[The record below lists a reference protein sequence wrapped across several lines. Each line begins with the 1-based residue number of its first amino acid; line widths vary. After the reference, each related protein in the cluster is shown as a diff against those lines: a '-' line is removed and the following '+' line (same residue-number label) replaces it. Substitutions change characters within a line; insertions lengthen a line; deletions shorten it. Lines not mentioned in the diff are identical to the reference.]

1 MTETIEARELRQLE
15 ILKSKLADYG
25 ITDPLLP
32 FLQELL
38 NKKVTTLVN
47 EYLNHLNVAEMA
59 VVVKAESK
67 VASNGKK

>member
-1 MTETIEARELRQLE
+1 MSETIEAREIRQLE
-15 ILKSKLADYG
+15 ILKSKLVDYG

-38 NKKVTTLVN
+38 NKKVTTLVT
-47 EYLNHLNVAEMA
+47 EYLNHLNVAELA

-67 VASNGKK
+67 VVANGKK